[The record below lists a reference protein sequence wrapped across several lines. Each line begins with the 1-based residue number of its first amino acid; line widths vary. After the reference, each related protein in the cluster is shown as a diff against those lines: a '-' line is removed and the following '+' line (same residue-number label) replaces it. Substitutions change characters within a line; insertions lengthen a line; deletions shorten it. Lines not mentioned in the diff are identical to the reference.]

1 MCHSYCN
8 SCNYC
13 VSQCT
18 CTNPTL
24 VNPAT
29 IPATGC
35 ISTNYARCIYYSG
48 NNITCG
54 ITANNGENLDSV
66 IGKIATAICNVTP
79 ADLNWPAFDYQCL
92 RLDGSLTSSG
102 PSDITTGQEFAEAV
116 SIALCTLATATDIT
130 PNITIS
136 GPCSAYFSG
145 LTPGTS
151 TLVDILDDFIV
162 KLCDLNALNSTA
174 GVTTACSAGV
184 WTSVPAG
191 GSTLGTWVNW
201 IKTNVCSLVSGVQAD
216 ITSLQTFQTNVE
228 TFVGDPSFSL
238 IDNSTSCISGSGAD
252 DLLTTINLIKNKL
265 CSINTTVS
273 GLPNLSALTLPWST
287 CPGLFP
293 TYGNTASLT
302 TQLTRIVNEIA
313 ARSFSFS
320 GDFTTTATACG
331 VSVSLASAG
340 TPFTCSD
347 LASCALFNIGDVNA
361 YGLGTGATYNSTGLF
376 WNSTAT
382 GWSAKKF
389 AMTSTGGTC
398 AISYVDNDVANTLTY
413 NIESNISVTTSSNT
427 GLLTPVSLVL
437 GTPSAGT
444 TPLTLEYNPNLMGG
458 TGVPTTFAFAPASGV
473 LTVGVSV
480 GPPSTLTT
488 LQATIKSGQ
497 IFIEGQINLA
507 VTGAGLAAN
516 TQYTVGTF
524 FAPSA
529 PVATFTSWNSGY
541 SIIDTTTG
549 TAVPVFVGYNA
560 NNLFIFTTAAVLP
573 IAPATTTNYTLS
585 LAGQVFSY

>member
-1 MCHSYCN
+1 MCNSYCN

-18 CTNPTL
+18 CSNPTL

-54 ITANNGENLDSV
+54 ITANNGENLDVV

-116 SIALCTLATATDIT
+116 SIALCTLATAADIT

-136 GPCSAYFSG
+136 GPCSTYFSG

-162 KLCDLNALNSTA
+162 KLCDLNATNSTA
-174 GVTTACSAGV
+174 GVTNACSAGV

-191 GSTLGTWVNW
+191 GSTLGTWINW

-216 ITSLQTFQTNVE
+216 ITNLQTFQTNVE

-273 GLPNLSALTLPWST
+273 GLPNFSAITLPWST

-293 TYGNTASLT
+293 SYGNTASLT
-302 TQLTRIVNEIA
+302 TQLTRIVNEVA

-320 GDFTTTATACG
+320 GDFTVSSTACG
-331 VSVSLASAG
+331 VSVGLASAG
-340 TPFTCSD
+340 APFTCSD

-361 YGLGTGATYNSTGLF
+361 YALGTGATFNSTGLF
-376 WNSTAT
+376 WNSTAS

-413 NIESNISVTTSSNT
+413 NIEANIATTTTLNT
-427 GLLTPVSLVL
+427 GLAAPVALTVASV
-437 GTPSAGT
+437 GAGT
-444 TPLTLEYNPNLMGG
+444 TSLLLEYNNNLLGGGVNYTFTLNGAIGAAVNAIYGDNSGFRGISGTVHMGG
-458 TGVPTTFAFAPASGV
+458 GYAFNSALPAGIPVNLINLTSLAAYPASNRVIATVVYDDTTGASAPVLITVTITGQITMTSVLGLPAPAS
-473 LTVGVSV
+473 TY
-480 GPPSTLTT
+480 
-488 LQATIKSGQ
+488 TIFLSG
-497 IFIEGQINLA
+497 
-507 VTGAGLAAN
+507 
-516 TQYTVGTF
+516 
-524 FAPSA
+524 
-529 PVATFTSWNSGY
+529 NSY
-541 SIIDTTTG
+541 I
-549 TAVPVFVGYNA
+549 V
-560 NNLFIFTTAAVLP
+560 
-573 IAPATTTNYTLS
+573 
-585 LAGQVFSY
+585 

>member
-1 MCHSYCN
+1 MCNSYCN

-116 SIALCTLATATDIT
+116 SIALCTLATAADIT
-130 PNITIS
+130 PNITVS
-136 GPCSAYFSG
+136 GPCSTYFSG

-162 KLCDLNALNSTA
+162 KLCDLNATNSTA

-320 GDFTTTATACG
+320 GDFTVSSTACG
-331 VSVSLASAG
+331 VSVSLASTGA
-340 TPFTCSD
+340 PFTCSD

-361 YGLGTGATYNSTGLF
+361 YGLGTGATFNSTGLF

-389 AMTSTGGTC
+389 AMTSSNGTC
-398 AISYVDNDVANTLTY
+398 AISYVDDDVANTLTY
-413 NIESNISVTTSSNT
+413 NIQSNITATTTSNA
-427 GLLTPVSLVL
+427 GLLTPVSLTV

-444 TPLTLEYNPNLMGG
+444 TPLTLEYNPNLLGG
-458 TGVPTTFAFAPASGV
+458 VGVPTTFAFAPAVPGT
-473 LTVGVSV
+473 LTIQPSSV
-480 GPPSTLTT
+480 GPPSTLIT
-488 LQATIKSGQ
+488 LQAIIRNAQ
-497 IFIEGQINLA
+497 IFIEGQIDLVVA
-507 VTGAGLAAN
+507 GAGLAAG
-516 TQYTVGTF
+516 TQYTLGTF

-529 PVATFTSWNSGY
+529 PIVTFTSWNSGY
-541 SIIDTTTG
+541 NIVDTATG
-549 TAVPVFVGYNA
+549 VAVPVFVGYNA
-560 NNLFIFTTAAVLP
+560 NTLSIFTTAAVGTP
-573 IAPATTTNYTLS
+573 GTYTLS
-585 LAGQVFSY
+585 LAGQIFSY

>member
-1 MCHSYCN
+1 MCNSYCN

-54 ITANNGENLDSV
+54 ITANNGENLDTI

-116 SIALCTLATATDIT
+116 SIALCTLATAVDIT

-151 TLVDILDDFIV
+151 SLVDILDDFIV

-216 ITSLQTFQTNVE
+216 ITNLQTFQTNVE

-293 TYGNTASLT
+293 SYGNTASLT

-320 GDFTTTATACG
+320 GDFTTSATACG

-389 AMTSTGGTC
+389 AMTSSNGTC

-427 GLLTPVSLVL
+427 GLLTPVSLIL
-437 GTPSAGT
+437 GTPSAGS

-458 TGVPTTFAFAPASGV
+458 TGVPTTFAYAPATGV
-473 LTVGVSV
+473 LAVGAAT
-480 GPPSTLTT
+480 GPPSSLNT
-488 LQATIKSGQ
+488 LQGIIKSNQ
-497 IFIEGQINLA
+497 IFIEGQADLVVA
-507 VTGAGLAAN
+507 GLGLAAG
-516 TQYTVGTF
+516 TQYNLGGFSVASASTV
-524 FAPSA
+524 AYWSSA
-529 PVATFTSWNSGY
+529 Y
-541 SIIDTTTG
+541 SLMDLTTP
-549 TAVPVFVGYNA
+549 ASYPVFVGVTGNTVSIYT
-560 NNLFIFTTAAVLP
+560 LAAV
-573 IAPATTTNYTLS
+573 PANTYTLS
-585 LAGQVFSY
+585 LSGLVVSY

>member
-1 MCHSYCN
+1 MCNSYCN

-18 CTNPTL
+18 CSNPTL
-24 VNPAT
+24 VTPAS

-54 ITANNGENLDSV
+54 ITANNGETLDTI

-79 ADLNWPAFDYQCL
+79 ADLNWPAFNYQCL

-116 SIALCTLATATDIT
+116 SIALCNLGAAVDVT
-130 PNITIS
+130 PNITIA

-151 TLVDILDDFIV
+151 SLIDILDDFIV
-162 KLCDLNALNSTA
+162 KLCALNATNSTA
-174 GVTTACSAGV
+174 GVTNACSAGI

-201 IKTNVCSLVSGVQAD
+201 IKTNVCSLVSTVQARV
-216 ITSLQTFQTNVE
+216 TVLETFQSDVY
-228 TFVGDPSFSL
+228 TFVGDSTLSL
-238 IDNSTSCISGSGAD
+238 IDNSTSCILGSGAD
-252 DLLTTINLIKNKL
+252 DLLTTIGLIKTKL
-265 CSINTTVS
+265 CSIDSTVS
-273 GLPNLSALTLPWST
+273 SLPNFSALTLPWST

-293 TYGNTASLT
+293 SYGNTASLT

-320 GDFTTTATACG
+320 GDFTVSSTACG
-331 VSVSLASAG
+331 TAVSLAAAG

-347 LASCALFNIGDVNA
+347 LASCALFNIGDVNGYA
-361 YGLGTGATYNSTGLF
+361 LGTGATFNSTGLF

-389 AMTSTGGTC
+389 SIASAGGTC
-398 AISYVDNDVANTLTY
+398 AISYIDNDVANTLTY
-413 NIESNISVTTSSNT
+413 NIESNISTSVASNT
-427 GLLTPVSLVL
+427 GLATPVALTV
-437 GTPSAGT
+437 GTPSAGN
-444 TPLTLEYNPNLMGG
+444 TPLTLEYNPNFFVG
-458 TGVPTTFAFAPASGV
+458 TPTPVTFTVASPTATLTVTNSAAGLPTT
-473 LTVGVSV
+473 
-480 GPPSTLTT
+480 
-488 LQATIKSGQ
+488 
-497 IFIEGQINLA
+497 
-507 VTGAGLAAN
+507 LAALTGSLKGGDIHFQGQLELTIAGGGLSAG
-516 TQYTVGTF
+516 TQYTLGSFGYVS
-524 FAPSA
+524 PSSTTYWSSA
-529 PVATFTSWNSGY
+529 Y
-541 SIIDTTTG
+541 SLMDLASPG
-549 TAVPVFVGYNA
+549 SYPVFVGING
-560 NNLFIFTTAAVLP
+560 NTVSIFTLAAV
-573 IAPATTTNYTLS
+573 PAATYTLALS
-585 LAGQVFSY
+585 GAVFIA